1 MKAKG
6 HSETKTIAI
15 NIEATEE
22 EWRNVL
28 DSLKE
33 YNGYGVIEELE
44 EIILKYV
51 DYYESEEVTLNNEK

>member
-15 NIEATEE
+15 NIEATQE
-22 EWRNVL
+22 EWYELL

-33 YNGYGVIEELE
+33 YNGYGAVEDLE
-44 EIILKYV
+44 AIIKEKV
-51 DYYESEEVTLNNEK
+51 GDRSDEEVTLTNEL

>member
-15 NIEATEE
+15 NIEATQE
-22 EWRNVL
+22 EWYELL

-33 YNGYGVIEELE
+33 YNGYGAVEDLE
-44 EIILKYV
+44 AIICAQV
-51 DYYESEEVTLNNEK
+51 GEPANDEVMVANEK

>member
-15 NIEATEE
+15 NIEATQE
-22 EWRNVL
+22 EWYELL

-33 YNGYGVIEELE
+33 YNGYGAVEDLQ

-51 DYYESEEVTLNNEK
+51 DYHETEEMTVANAK